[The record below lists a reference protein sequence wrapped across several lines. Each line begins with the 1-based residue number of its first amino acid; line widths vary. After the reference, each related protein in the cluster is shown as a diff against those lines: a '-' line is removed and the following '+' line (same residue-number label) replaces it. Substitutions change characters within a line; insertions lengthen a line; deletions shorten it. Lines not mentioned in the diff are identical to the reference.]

1 MDFSKPVGRLLELK
15 IVGTRQWVELQ
26 VIYEI
31 RFVGRKSIFKICPG
45 CFFWHEG
52 HGFHIEIFGYQLF
65 HSLVLNLAYV
75 IFKIDDQLN
84 LFAPGGQKRVEVDEY
99 DKKQPQDCKCHGDG
113 GD

>member
-1 MDFSKPVGRLLELK
+1 MDFGKPVGRLLELE

-45 CFFWHEG
+45 CFFRYEG
-52 HGFHIEIFGYQLF
+52 HGFHIGICGNQLF
-65 HSLVLNLAYV
+65 QALPLILAYV

-84 LFAPGGQKRVEVDEY
+84 LFAPGRQKRVEVEEY
-99 DKKQPQDCKCHGDG
+99 DKKQSQD
-113 GD
+113 